1 MEEIQNNGQPEVV
14 PEVDAEMN
22 EPEVDAEAVGSDV
35 DAEVIEP
42 EVDAEV
48 IEPEVDA
55 EVIVP
60 EEEPVEEQQD
70 SEQEDAPDEDATEQ
84 DRSKIGEIWDM
95 VKAFTIK
102 RKRLVMYA
110 AIGLVA
116 LLVVL
121 FVIHRNRV
129 GKNRYETLV
138 QTITEM
144 KRISEF
150 CTANYIGE
158 VMVQDEEKQFLN
170 RKNIVLIVRGK
181 IRMGYDLSKMETEVV
196 NDSTI
201 NITLPQARILDII
214 TNPSDVRT
222 FSEKGHWTHE
232 RVTIT
237 KNAAR
242 AKLLELVMEENM
254 LATAEEN
261 GKRQLAAI
269 FSSFG
274 FRHVNMVFVADSTV
288 CEDSAMVGDSVSE
301 NATTI
306 FSH

>member
-1 MEEIQNNGQPEVV
+1 MENEDKIMEEVQNEDHL
-14 PEVDAEMN
+14 DAMAEDGTVEIEAEDKPIAEQQ
-22 EPEVDAEAVGSDV
+22 EPE
-35 DAEVIEP
+35 
-42 EVDAEV
+42 
-48 IEPEVDA
+48 
-55 EVIVP
+55 
-60 EEEPVEEQQD
+60 QT
-70 SEQEDAPDEDATEQ
+70 DAPKEDIVEQ
-84 DRSKIGEIWDM
+84 DRSKVVEIWEWLKEF
-95 VKAFTIK
+95 VVR
-102 RKRLVMYA
+102 RKRLVLYVA
-110 AIGLVA
+110 LAVVA
-116 LLVVL
+116 LLLVL

-158 VMVQDEEKQFLN
+158 VMIQDEEKQLLG

-181 IRMGYDLSKMETEVV
+181 VRMGYDLSRMETEVV

-201 NITLPQARILDII
+201 NLTLPQAQILDII
-214 TNPSDVRT
+214 TNPSDIRT
-222 FSEKGHWTHE
+222 FSEKGTWSHE

-242 AKLLELVMEENM
+242 AKLLELVMEEN
-254 LATAEEN
+254 LLTVAEEN

-274 FRHVNMVFVADSTV
+274 FKHVNMVFVADSAGV
-288 CEDSAMVGDSVSE
+288 ENSAMVGDSVSE
-301 NATTI
+301 NATTLY
-306 FSH
+306 SN

>member
-1 MEEIQNNGQPEVV
+1 MEDIQNIGQPEGAPEVEMKVKELV
-14 PEVDAEMN
+14 PE
-22 EPEVDAEAVGSDV
+22 AEAT
-35 DAEVIEP
+35 
-42 EVDAEV
+42 
-48 IEPEVDA
+48 
-55 EVIVP
+55 
-60 EEEPVEEQQD
+60 EEQQ
-70 SEQEDAPDEDATEQ
+70 EQEPTDTPKEKGHRGFGDV
-84 DRSKIGEIWDM
+84 W
-95 VKAFTIK
+95 KALVEFLIK
-102 RKRLVMYA
+102 RRRTVLYVA
-110 AIGLVA
+110 LALVA
-116 LLVVL
+116 VLVVMFIL
-121 FVIHRNRV
+121 YRNQV

-158 VMVQDEEKQFLN
+158 VMIQDEDNQFLK

-181 IRMGYDLSKMETEVV
+181 VRMGYDLSKMETKVV

-201 NITLPQARILDII
+201 NLTLPQAQVLDII
-214 TNPSDVRT
+214 TNPSDIRI
-222 FSEKGHWTHE
+222 FNEKGTWSHE

-242 AKLLELVMEENM
+242 AKLLELVMEDNM

-261 GKRQLAAI
+261 GKRQLEAI

-274 FRHVNMVFVADSTV
+274 FKHVNIDFVADSTGI
-288 CEDSAMVGDSVSE
+288 ENSAMVGDSVSE

-306 FSH
+306 FAN